1 MLVPR
6 VYWTKCGELALIM
19 PATPTYFLTMFCTK
33 RVVSSS
39 TLVNLERTSDWSV
52 REAAGVH
59 LLDTYYIAL

>member
-1 MLVPR
+1 LDEVR
-6 VYWTKCGELALIM
+6 RAGLDYAGDADVLFDYVLHQ
-19 PATPTYFLTMFCTK
+19 

-39 TLVNLERTSDWSV
+39 TLVNLERTSDWNV